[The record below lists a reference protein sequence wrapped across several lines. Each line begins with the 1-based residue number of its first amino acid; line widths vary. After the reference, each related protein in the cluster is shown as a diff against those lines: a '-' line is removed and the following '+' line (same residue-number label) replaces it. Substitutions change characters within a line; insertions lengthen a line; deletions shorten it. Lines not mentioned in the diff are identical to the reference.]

1 MSLREHIEQ
10 SKGVNLS
17 VKLKRKSL
25 TPFRKGKHIETVLTQ
40 KLLKPTLLD
49 IPSGQPLYTIILDSQ
64 DLQESDLKSQNWTF
78 VFETRVVIQS
88 VNRTQR
94 RDCQLAWV
102 TSVSGGKGEDTKLM
116 KLRGESEER
125 ENSPFSSPLPP
136 TPSPSKIFTPLTPK
150 KGLIPRLSAYL

>member
-1 MSLREHIEQ
+1 MAIRILTAERERERASKASLSLTINSDGMSLREHIEQ

-25 TPFRKGKHIETVLTQ
+25 TPFRKGKHIGTVLTQ

-88 VNRTQR
+88 LDRTQR
-94 RDCQLAWV
+94 RDCQLA
-102 TSVSGGKGEDTKLM
+102 
-116 KLRGESEER
+116 
-125 ENSPFSSPLPP
+125 
-136 TPSPSKIFTPLTPK
+136 
-150 KGLIPRLSAYL
+150 

>member
-1 MSLREHIEQ
+1 MAIRILTAERERERASKASLSLIINSDGMSLREHIEQ

-25 TPFRKGKHIETVLTQ
+25 TPFRKGKHIGTVLTQ

-49 IPSGQPLYTIILDSQ
+49 IPSGQPLYSQ

-88 VNRTQR
+88 LDRTQR
-94 RDCQLAWV
+94 RDCQLA
-102 TSVSGGKGEDTKLM
+102 
-116 KLRGESEER
+116 
-125 ENSPFSSPLPP
+125 
-136 TPSPSKIFTPLTPK
+136 
-150 KGLIPRLSAYL
+150 